1 MKKLFKT
8 KQIIAIILSLI
19 FLSVLAACNEKEIT
33 ENVSSL
39 VTSLVT
45 EVNSDNIISTNTL
58 STSLSSQK
66 PAESSKNSS
75 TASKNSNTSKK
86 NSSKTTSNV
95 SSKKPVQVVKT
106 PKQII
111 IGRWTGSLDI
121 SPVLEDSNIFL
132 EGEQIVSCVIEFT
145 TNGTLIESIDKTSY
159 HTILRKALLKSIN
172 NELAANQISKEDFE
186 ADLGMTIEEYIE
198 QVINA
203 TASNLNMV
211 SSYKFVDNE
220 LYVKEEGQSNFVQ
233 VNYTLTGENK
243 LTIIDEGIKVD
254 YTRVN

>member
-66 PAESSKNSS
+66 PDESSKNSS
-75 TASKNSNTSKK
+75 TASKK

-172 NELAANQISKEDFE
+172 NELAANQITKEDFE

-211 SSYKFVDNE
+211 STYKFVGDE

-233 VNYTLTGENK
+233 VNYTLNGENK

>member
-1 MKKLFKT
+1 M
-8 KQIIAIILSLI
+8 
-19 FLSVLAACNEKEIT
+19 LAACNKKET
-33 ENVSSL
+33 GENISSL

-66 PAESSKNSS
+66 PDESSKNSS
-75 TASKNSNTSKK
+75 TASKK

-121 SPVLEDSNIFL
+121 SPVFEDSNIFL

-172 NELAANQISKEDFE
+172 NELAANQITKEDFE

-211 SSYKFVDNE
+211 STYKFV
-220 LYVKEEGQSNFVQ
+220 G
-233 VNYTLTGENK
+233 
-243 LTIIDEGIKVD
+243 DEI
-254 YTRVN
+254 

>member
-19 FLSVLAACNEKEIT
+19 FLSVLAACNKKET
-33 ENVSSL
+33 GENISSL

-66 PAESSKNSS
+66 PDESSKNSS
-75 TASKNSNTSKK
+75 TASKK

-172 NELAANQISKEDFE
+172 NELAANQITKEDFE

-211 SSYKFVDNE
+211 STYKFVGDE

-233 VNYTLTGENK
+233 VNYTLNGENK

>member
-19 FLSVLAACNEKEIT
+19 FLSVLAACNKKET
-33 ENVSSL
+33 GENISSL

-66 PAESSKNSS
+66 PDESSKNSS
-75 TASKNSNTSKK
+75 TASKK

-211 SSYKFVDNE
+211 STYKFVGDE

-233 VNYTLTGENK
+233 VNYTLNGENK

>member
-66 PAESSKNSS
+66 PDESSKNSS
-75 TASKNSNTSKK
+75 TASKK